1 MAAGLS
7 ISEYIRR
14 ALTHRKITIKE
25 EIEMCIRDRRM
36 RGHAEIL
43 GCVDLNEQP
52 IPEGQRYE
60 IFICLNAYHF
70 VQQKIPCYSAHNILN
85 NVFAVQDLS
94 LIHI

>member
-1 MAAGLS
+1 M
-7 ISEYIRR
+7 
-14 ALTHRKITIKE
+14 HRQAIGPFGQVAK
-25 EIEMCIRDRRM
+25 RM

-85 NVFAVQDLS
+85 NVLAIQDAVTPFVVRV
-94 LIHI
+94 